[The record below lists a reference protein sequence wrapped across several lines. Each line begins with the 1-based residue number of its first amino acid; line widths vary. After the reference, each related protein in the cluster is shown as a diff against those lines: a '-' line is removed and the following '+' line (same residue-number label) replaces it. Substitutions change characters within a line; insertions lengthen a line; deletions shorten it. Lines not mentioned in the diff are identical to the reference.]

1 MNFEDIK
8 EYIDLYMQLGCDYEN
23 AFMLALEVVL

>member
-1 MNFEDIK
+1 MNK
-8 EYIDLYMQLGCDYEN
+8 LNKYIDLYMQLGCDYES

>member
-1 MNFEDIK
+1 MELMNN
-8 EYIDLYMQLGCDYEN
+8 YIDLYMQLGADYEN

>member
-1 MNFEDIK
+1 MKKLNN
-8 EYIDLYMQLGCDYEN
+8 YIDLYMQLGADYES

>member
-1 MNFEDIK
+1 MKRLNN
-8 EYIDLYMQLGCDYEN
+8 YIDLYMQLGCDYES

>member
-8 EYIDLYMQLGCDYEN
+8 EYIDLYLQLGADYES
-23 AFMLALEVVL
+23 AFDLALEVVL